1 MKGEKLETLLHF
13 MERVHERSEME
24 GSHKMELE
32 FLIFRI
38 EPRSRKKN
46 LYFKEYRR
54 TIAKD
59 LLGAEALEEALY
71 WMHERWR

>member
-1 MKGEKLETLLHF
+1 
-13 MERVHERSEME
+13 
-24 GSHKMELE
+24 MELE